1 MHGTYMPVNWQP
13 QYPAWEPYWEN
24 KSESL
29 VAGYF
34 GIQAEQPQ
42 LLDEWASQSLFGE
55 HAPLAV
61 EQGLHVDGDRARD
74 FVYLAYWRQSN
85 YRRWWALADN
95 SGWWGD
101 DERLTE
107 GVGYWREI
115 ISMPFDRF
123 ETLHLSK
130 QLHGVSVSAQGL
142 HGPIR
147 EHGYPGSIRDRI
159 PISDSHSLRRVT
171 GIQTPLP
178 SRTTAAGNR
187 VTVTPYQNT
196 CAIRIGLDWSAC
208 GNKEKT
214 FYRGRIFPRL
224 LEGMKAI
231 GDNPAETGC
240 YSLRYVDEMD
250 GAWGASEKG
259 FVLGYSVDVHAYEGW
274 ANTHSTHRA
283 LLARYRELHDT
294 FGADTGFALWHEV
307 TALPKK
313 GCEFEYIGC
322 RPGTGLLGYT

>member
-24 KSESL
+24 TTEPL

-42 LLDEWASQSLFGE
+42 LLDEWASQSLYGA

-74 FVYLAYWRQSN
+74 FVYLAYWRQSD

-130 QLHGVSVSAQGL
+130 QLQGVSVSAQGL

-159 PISDSHSLRRVT
+159 PISESHSLPKGDRHSDSVALANHRRRESRHRNSVPEHVRHSYRTWT
-171 GIQTPLP
+171 G
-178 SRTTAAGNR
+178 
-187 VTVTPYQNT
+187 
-196 CAIRIGLDWSAC
+196 
-208 GNKEKT
+208 
-214 FYRGRIFPRL
+214 PR
-224 LEGMKAI
+224 
-231 GDNPAETGC
+231 AETRRKRSTG
-240 YSLRYVDEMD
+240 EEFFE
-250 GAWGASEKG
+250 ASG
-259 FVLGYSVDVHAYEGW
+259 GHEGPW
-274 ANTHSTHRA
+274 RQSGGNGL
-283 LLARYRELHDT
+283 LLAT
-294 FGADTGFALWHEV
+294 FVG
-307 TALPKK
+307 
-313 GCEFEYIGC
+313 
-322 RPGTGLLGYT
+322 